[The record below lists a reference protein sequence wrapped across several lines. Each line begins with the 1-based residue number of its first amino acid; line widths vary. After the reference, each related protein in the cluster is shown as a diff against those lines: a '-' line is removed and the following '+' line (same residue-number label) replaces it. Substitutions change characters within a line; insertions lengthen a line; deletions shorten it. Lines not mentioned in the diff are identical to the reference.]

1 MKAIRVHEMGDPDV
15 MKLEEVPSLK
25 PDAGQVLVQVRAAGV
40 NPVDTYIRGGMYGA
54 MKLPFTPG
62 MDAAGIVEAVGAGVS
77 GLSEGDR
84 VYVAGSI
91 TGTYAEQCLCTPSQV
106 HPLPQKVPFLQGA
119 GVYVPYA
126 TAYRALF
133 NRASAR
139 GGQKLLVH
147 GASGAVGVAAIQIAR
162 AAGLKVYGTAG
173 SEKGRQL
180 VEAQGAI
187 RAYDHT
193 QPDYLEKAIEDTDG
207 SGFDIILEMLANVNL
222 NNDLIALAMN
232 GTVVVIGSRGTLEF
246 DPRGVMRKDATVVGM
261 VLMNTPP
268 DELASIHA
276 SLVAGLEAG
285 IYAPVI
291 GCEMPLEQA
300 PEAHVKVMQPGAYG
314 KIVLTTG

>member
-15 MKLEEVPSLK
+15 MKLEEVASLK
-25 PDAGQVLVQVRAAGV
+25 PEAGQVLVQVMAAGV
-40 NPVDTYIRGGMYGA
+40 NPVDTYIRAGMYGA
-54 MKLPFTPG
+54 VELPYTPG
-62 MDAAGIVEAVGAGVS
+62 MDAAGIVEAVGEGVS
-77 GLSEGDR
+77 GFSEGDR
-84 VYVAGSI
+84 VYVAGST
-91 TGTYAEQCLCTPSQV
+91 TGTYAEQCLCSPAQV
-106 HPLPQKVPFLQGA
+106 HPLPQKVSFLQGA

-133 NRASAR
+133 NRARAK

-162 AAGLKVYGTAG
+162 AAGLKIYGTAG
-173 SEKGRQL
+173 TEKGRQL

-193 QPDYLEKAIEDTDG
+193 QPDYLEKAIEDTG
-207 SGFDIILEMLANVNL
+207 GTGFDIILEMLANVNL
-222 NNDLIALAMN
+222 NSDLAALAMN
-232 GTVVVIGSRGTLEF
+232 GAVVVIGSRGTLEF
-246 DPRGVMRKDATVVGM
+246 DPRGIMRKDATVKGM
-261 VLMNTPP
+261 VLMNTAP

-291 GCEMPLEQA
+291 GCEMPLGDA
-300 PEAHVKVMQPGAYG
+300 PKAHVKVMQPGAYG
-314 KIVLTTG
+314 KIVLTTQ